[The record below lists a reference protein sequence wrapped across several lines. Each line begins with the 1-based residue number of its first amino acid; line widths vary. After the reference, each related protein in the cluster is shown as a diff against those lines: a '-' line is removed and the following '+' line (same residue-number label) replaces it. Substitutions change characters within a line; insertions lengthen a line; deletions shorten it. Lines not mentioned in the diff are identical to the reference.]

1 MKNIKEREK
10 RRVQFEEEMDKVG
23 FFHDVRDQMRKI
35 LMKKETNYIRL
46 KRLKMDIIMYDKISK
61 IGIGVF
67 GEVWFVR
74 KIDINVL
81 YVMKI
86 LRKIEVYKRNQ
97 MVYVKVERDIFVE
110 VDNEW
115 VVKLYYLF

>member
-1 MKNIKEREK
+1 
-10 RRVQFEEEMDKVG
+10 
-23 FFHDVRDQMRKI
+23 MRKI
-35 LMKKETNYIRL
+35 FMKKEINYIRL

-86 LRKIEVYKRNQ
+86 LRKIEVYKRN
-97 MVYVKVERDIFVE
+97 
-110 VDNEW
+110 
-115 VVKLYYLF
+115 

>member
-1 MKNIKEREK
+1 
-10 RRVQFEEEMDKVG
+10 
-23 FFHDVRDQMRKI
+23 
-35 LMKKETNYIRL
+35 
-46 KRLKMDIIMYDKISK
+46 MDIIMFEKISK

-74 KIDINVL
+74 KIDINML

-86 LRKIEVYKRNQ
+86 LRKIEVLKRNQ
-97 MVYVKVERDIFVE
+97 VVYVKVERDIFVE
-110 VDNEW
+110 ADNEW

>member
-1 MKNIKEREK
+1 
-10 RRVQFEEEMDKVG
+10 
-23 FFHDVRDQMRKI
+23 
-35 LMKKETNYIRL
+35 MKKEINYIRL

-110 VDNEW
+110 ADNEW